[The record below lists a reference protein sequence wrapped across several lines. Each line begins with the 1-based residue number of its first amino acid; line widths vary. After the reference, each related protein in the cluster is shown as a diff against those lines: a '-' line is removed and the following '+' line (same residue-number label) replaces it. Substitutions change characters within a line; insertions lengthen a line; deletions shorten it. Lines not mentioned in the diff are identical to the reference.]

1 MLRNG
6 VGKNELLT
14 TLLFYFVP
22 FLLVLVF
29 SLSLRH
35 ETAVI
40 LTQYCH
46 LAIKPAQVHEQLFV

>member
-14 TLLFYFVP
+14 TLLFYCVP
-22 FLLVLVF
+22 FLLVLIF

-35 ETAVI
+35 MRQQSF
-40 LTQYCH
+40 LTQYCN
-46 LAIKPAQVHEQLFV
+46 LAIKPAQVHEQL

>member
-40 LTQYCH
+40 LTQYCN
-46 LAIKPAQVHEQLFV
+46 LAIKPAQVHEQL